1 MTAVNVR
8 HSLELDA
15 LIMMVNN
22 VPWQKEGDRPITP
35 ALDRLSMVEAAIR
48 DIPGLEAGRLEIDLG
63 GPSYTADTLAALQAG
78 EPDVELFTIVGDDAA
93 AGMLTWERW
102 QEVVER
108 STVVVVDRPGVH
120 FVLPTEIPWVR
131 VEVPRLEVSSTDLRA
146 RFVDGRPL
154 DYLLTDHGPRR
165 HRAEPAVRGTGVTV
179 SRHRRRV
186 ATSRALIAAIVGVV
200 LAVVLGGIGAVAIYN
215 TKDGQTQGSGPAEL
229 TFPDTPTALIAVV
242 DDSGDLG
249 SVAAVAVRPAA
260 DAGRGGTIMPIAVS
274 TDSSGGFG
282 NERAPL
288 NETVAL
294 FGIDSLP
301 DEVSLALGLSL
312 DDAVVLDR
320 AQLASLL
327 TPLGDVSVTL
337 PAAVTDADGTQ
348 VAAAGPQT
356 MSPDTMAAVLA
367 AADPAVPGA
376 DAGTGGDRGVDRD
389 RRRDRDRAVVTPR
402 PPRSG
407 GHAAD
412 ARHRRRV
419 GDDGDVTVDGRR

>member
-1 MTAVNVR
+1 MR

-154 DYLLTDHGPRR
+154 DYLLTD
-165 HRAEPAVRGTGVTV
+165 
-179 SRHRRRV
+179 
-186 ATSRALIAAIVGVV
+186 
-200 LAVVLGGIGAVAIYN
+200 
-215 TKDGQTQGSGPAEL
+215 Q
-229 TFPDTPTALIAVV
+229 
-242 DDSGDLG
+242 
-249 SVAAVAVRPAA
+249 
-260 DAGRGGTIMPIAVS
+260 
-274 TDSSGGFG
+274 
-282 NERAPL
+282 
-288 NETVAL
+288 
-294 FGIDSLP
+294 
-301 DEVSLALGLSL
+301 
-312 DDAVVLDR
+312 VLDVIER
-320 AQLASLL
+320 NQLY
-327 TPLGDVSVTL
+327 
-337 PAAVTDADGTQ
+337 
-348 VAAAGPQT
+348 
-356 MSPDTMAAVLA
+356 
-367 AADPAVPGA
+367 AVPA
-376 DAGTGGDRGVDRD
+376 
-389 RRRDRDRAVVTPR
+389 
-402 PPRSG
+402 
-407 GHAAD
+407 
-412 ARHRRRV
+412 
-419 GDDGDVTVDGRR
+419 